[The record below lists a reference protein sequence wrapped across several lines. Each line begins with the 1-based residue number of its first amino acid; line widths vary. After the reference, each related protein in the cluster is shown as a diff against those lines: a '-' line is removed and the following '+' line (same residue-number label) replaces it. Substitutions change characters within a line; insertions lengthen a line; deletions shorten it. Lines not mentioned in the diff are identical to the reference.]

1 MRAAASEAKV
11 YYPMQDTPIFRGNF
25 PQRFRTDAGCLQYI
39 FDVRSGDLSCP
50 KCGRTGSY
58 YFHRHPSKLCYTC
71 NCGRYHF
78 FPLKGTIFAHSFVSL
93 SKWFYALHLM
103 SKKPAGITSKE
114 LQREL
119 RVAYATAWRMTQQI
133 HSVKPSAAVWKR
145 GGSAAFNEYLRA
157 GIHQ

>member
-1 MRAAASEAKV
+1 MRAATSEDTV
-11 YYPMQDTPIFRGNF
+11 YYPMRDTPIFRGNF
-25 PQRFRTDAGCLQYI
+25 PQRFRTDAGCMQYV
-39 FDVRSGDLSCP
+39 FNVRSGELRCP

-78 FPLKGTIFAHSFVSL
+78 FPLKGTMFAHSFVPL

-119 RVAYATAWRMTQQI
+119 QVAPATARRMEQKI
-133 HSVKPSAAVWKR
+133 LSVKPSAAVWKR
-145 GGSAAFNEYLRA
+145 GGSAAFNEYLLA